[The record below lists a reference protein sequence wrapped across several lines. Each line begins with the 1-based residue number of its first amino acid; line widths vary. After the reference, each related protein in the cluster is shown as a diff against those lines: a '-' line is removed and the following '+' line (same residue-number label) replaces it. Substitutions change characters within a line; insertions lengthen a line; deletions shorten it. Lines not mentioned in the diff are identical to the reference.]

1 MAVPMQISLD
11 EIITMLL
18 SRVESLALN
27 DENDKTRGNI
37 LLRVLYKK
45 GIITEADVE
54 ASVREEHD
62 MLKALGI
69 IQELPGDDVVKAI
82 TNNLLQWA
90 KGDLDGIKSA
100 MDEYEKKV
108 REYARE
114 EQNRST
120 LTVASAET
128 LQQLD
133 RLAPP
138 PGSNRGGSKLII

>member
-27 DENDKTRGNI
+27 DENDKTRSNI

-45 GIITEADVE
+45 GIITEEDVE

-69 IQELPGDDVVKAI
+69 IQELPGDDVVKMI
-82 TNNLLQWA
+82 TNNILQWA
-90 KGDLDGIKSA
+90 KGDVDGIKSA

-114 EQNRST
+114 EQKRST
-120 LTVASAET
+120 LTVASADT

>member
-27 DENDKTRGNI
+27 DENDKTRSNI

-45 GIITEADVE
+45 GIITEEDVE

-69 IQELPGDDVVKAI
+69 IQELPGDDVVKTI
-82 TNNLLQWA
+82 TNNILQWA
-90 KGDLDGIKSA
+90 KGDVDGIKSA

-114 EQNRST
+114 EQKRST
-120 LTVASAET
+120 LTVASADT